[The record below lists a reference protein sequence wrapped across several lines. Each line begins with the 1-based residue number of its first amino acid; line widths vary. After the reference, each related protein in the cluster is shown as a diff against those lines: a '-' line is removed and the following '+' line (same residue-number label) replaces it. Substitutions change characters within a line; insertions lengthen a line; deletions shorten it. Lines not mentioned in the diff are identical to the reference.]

1 MKSEVVLLR
10 QAFLLPRNVVAEGI
24 GPDTFVDGGAGVVVD
39 VVGVDPFAV
48 GCTLL
53 DVPEI
58 AKICD
63 VRMMRLCVL
72 GLEPE
77 KVFEIECCCYLVH

>member
-1 MKSEVVLLR
+1 M
-10 QAFLLPRNVVAEGI
+10 
-24 GPDTFVDGGAGVVVD
+24 VD